1 MTIMTIAH
9 RPTTGPA
16 VLAPHTMAS
25 HTRPAKRERQRE
37 GAAHQP
43 RTHLADAHKRQ
54 RVKKERTAALPQFRE
69 RRSAPPVVGTAAT
82 STPLPATTGPD
93 SWLHQHVAAAAAPV
107 PLPRAAPR
115 APVAAGAPRAD
126 VAAQPASV
134 AAAAVNVDRGGVAAG
149 VARRGAPAAA
159 RDLCRTRAIV
169 AGRALVFTSVG
180 GAAIRLGSK
189 LQQRCAAAAV
199 HSKAV
204 VTTKLA
210 GVQYQLTVN
219 YAVIDGLQQW
229 MLTLPSMV
237 ADAFHSKPRPQS
249 LGAVPLYVVAPPR
262 AGALNVRRCGQPDGE
277 LCIDLVSQLTLG
289 EAERVARTL
298 RTSLD
303 RHRDTLRSIVRDVA
317 AAEGRAAFSRGAHTH
332 HAGQHERPRR
342 KAQRI
347 ACEQMLA
354 ELRVLDECQQRL
366 WSMACPKRQEPWS
379 RAWDTFE
386 YEGFGLAHAAAALGL
401 SMLLWDLT
409 RIRADFSRASPH
421 GTPKELIARLR
432 GTFWTRHACNVCRKL
447 PRNLALRQ
455 VVEALAADSDYT
467 AA

>member
-1 MTIMTIAH
+1 MTAHPPTI
-9 RPTTGPA
+9 GPA
-16 VLAPHTMAS
+16 VLAPRTMAS
-25 HTRPAKRERQRE
+25 HTRRTKRERQRE
-37 GAAHQP
+37 GVAYQP
-43 RTHLADAHKRQ
+43 RSHVTDARKRQ
-54 RVKKERTAALPQFRE
+54 RVKKERVAALPQFRQ
-69 RRSAPPVVGTAAT
+69 RPTAPPVVGTAAT
-82 STPLPATTGPD
+82 STPLPAIAGPD
-93 SWLHQHVAAAAAPV
+93 SWLPKHVAAAAAPV
-107 PLPRAAPR
+107 PLPRAAPL

-149 VARRGAPAAA
+149 VARRAAPAAA
-159 RDLCRTRAIV
+159 DDLCRTRAIV

-180 GAAIRLGSK
+180 AAIRLGSK
-189 LQQRCAAAAV
+189 LQRRCAAAAV
-199 HSKAV
+199 RSKAV

-219 YAVIDGLQQW
+219 YAVIDDLPQW
-229 MLTLPSMV
+229 VLTLPSMV
-237 ADAFHSKPRPQS
+237 ADAFPSKPRPQS

-332 HAGQHERPRR
+332 NAGQHERPRR
-342 KAQRI
+342 KAQRK

-366 WSMACPKRQEPWS
+366 WSTACPKRQEPWS

-386 YEGFGLAHAAAALGL
+386 YAGFGLAHAAAALGL
-401 SMLLWDLT
+401 PTLLWDLT
-409 RIRADFSRASPH
+409 RIRADFSRASPQ
-421 GTPKELIARLR
+421 GTPTELIARLR
-432 GTFWTRHACNVCRKL
+432 GTFWTRHACIVCRKL
-447 PRNLALRQ
+447 PRNLTLPQ
-455 VVEALAADSDYT
+455 VLEALAADSDYT